1 MVRIQKVYGSE
12 ILDSRGNPTVSATV
26 VLTDGTMGTASC
38 PCGTGTSAAMEAKGC
53 RKRPRALRR

>member
-12 ILDSRGNPTVSATV
+12 ILDSRGNPTGSATV

-38 PCGTGTSAAMEAKGC
+38 PFLGVH
-53 RKRPRALRR
+53 RKV